1 MLMSPGQ
8 QGPPGETAM
17 RRDSWI
23 RKMARA
29 LRDAVRSFAWSAEER
44 QQRRRHR
51 LVGPPGLWE
60 LKRNFQIDFLKRVGL
75 QPCHVFVDLGCGTL
89 RGGIPMIRYLDP
101 GKYYG
106 IELRPEVLAEAQREL
121 REEGL
126 EQKQPTLICSN
137 DMATLELSVRF
148 DCAWAYSV
156 LFHMSEPAIE
166 DCFRFLERYLQPGA
180 CLYANVNIG
189 SRKSGHW
196 KEFPVIWRSMDA
208 YRELAARHAMSVE
221 DIGSTGDLGH
231 VSGKAS
237 HDEQRM
243 LRFLRK

>member
-1 MLMSPGQ
+1 
-8 QGPPGETAM
+8 M
-17 RRDSWI
+17 RRDNRI

-44 QQRRRHR
+44 HRRRRHR

-60 LKRNFQIDFLKRVGL
+60 LKRKFQIEFLTRAGL
-75 QPCHVFVDLGCGTL
+75 QPSHVFVDVGCGTL
-89 RGGIPMIRYLDP
+89 RGGIPLIRYLDP
-101 GKYYG
+101 RKYYG
-106 IELRPEVLAEAQREL
+106 IESRAEALAEGQQEL

-126 EQKQPTLICSN
+126 EEKRPTLICSN
-137 DMATLELSVRF
+137 DMATLELPVRF
-148 DCAWAYSV
+148 DYAWAYSV

-166 DCFRFLERYLQPGA
+166 ACFRFLERHLQPGA
-180 CLYANVNIG
+180 CFYANVNIG
-189 SRKSGHW
+189 SRRSGHW

-208 YRELAARHAMSVE
+208 YRELAARHGMSVE
-221 DIGSTGDLGH
+221 DIGSTGELGH